1 MDLTDSVQTVK
12 LLLLAVLVVVC
23 SATDLRERRIP
34 NAILGPTLMAAFF
47 LGSLDGLPGLLDAF
61 GGLIVG
67 IGMLL
72 PLHVLGRMGAGDVK
86 MMGVVGSMLGVW
98 GAVVAGLATMMAGAV
113 LAVVYVMWIFF
124 KPKIV
129 ACMSGISGIAR
140 FAIGRVRPAGDATAL
155 QNLRVTEIPYAVA
168 IAAGTFATL
177 VYLDLLKGA
186 IIT

>member
-1 MDLTDSVQTVK
+1 MDLTNSVQTVK
-12 LLLLAVLVVVC
+12 LLLLAVLVVAC

-34 NAILGPTLMAAFF
+34 NAILEPALMAALF
-47 LGSLDGLPGLLDAF
+47 LGGLDGLHGLLDAF

-86 MMGVVGSMLGVW
+86 MMGVVGSMLGAW

-124 KPKIV
+124 KPNIV
-129 ACMSGISGIAR
+129 ACMSGIAR
-140 FAIGRVRPAGDATAL
+140 FVTGPAQPSGDPTSL
-155 QNLRVTEIPYAVA
+155 QTLRVTEIPYAVA

-177 VYLDLLKGA
+177 VYLELLNGI

>member
-12 LLLLAVLVVVC
+12 LLLLAVLVVAC

-47 LGSLDGLPGLLDAF
+47 LGSLDGLPGLFDAF

-86 MMGVVGSMLGVW
+86 LMGVVGSMLGVW

-113 LAVVYVMWIFF
+113 LAVVYVIWIFF
-124 KPKIV
+124 KPNIV
-129 ACMSGISGIAR
+129 ACMSGIAR
-140 FAIGRVRPAGDATAL
+140 FAIGRAQPAGDGTAL
-155 QNLRVTEIPYAVA
+155 QTLRATEIPYAVA

-177 VYLDLLKGA
+177 VYLDLLNGA